1 MKTSLEITFFL
12 VAFLA
17 FFANLAVAEEAEG
30 EGEAEGGAA
39 QMWATPLMLVFSTL
53 LAKILY

>member
-17 FFANLAVAEEAEG
+17 FFANLTVAEEAEG